1 MHLLMYVSIFIVIM
15 VGSTNLEDLA
25 SGLPN
30 HVYPVFDVYG
40 KCEKITL
47 ITGSD
52 AGRTGNAN
60 GTPILEA
67 PEALELD
74 NGMPQQCE
82 KAHLEMH
89 EKEKDTE
96 QMCESAR
103 DGPST
108 SGVQSNA
115 M

>member
-1 MHLLMYVSIFIVIM
+1 MLLAVIM

-25 SGLPN
+25 SGLPG
-30 HVYPVFDVYG
+30 HVYPIFDIYG
-40 KCEKITL
+40 KCEKISL
-47 ITGSD
+47 LTGND
-52 AGRTGNAN
+52 ATRNGNAN

-74 NGMPQQCE
+74 NMPQQCE

-96 QMCESAR
+96 QLSDSAR
-103 DGPST
+103 DMPTGAST
-108 SGVQSNA
+108 SAAGNIMWVDK
-115 M
+115 